1 MLFNVIKIMLFR
13 RYDKN
18 PVISPDP
25 KKPYESKCTY
35 NPAAIVHD
43 NKIYLIYRAEGESGV
58 STLCLATSND
68 GYNFKKYENNPL
80 IKPGLPEEKQGCED
94 PRITK
99 IGDRFYMT
107 YTSYDGMY
115 PERSENINTS
125 LASSKDLVHW
135 KKHGIILRNI
145 KSAAI
150 FSEKIKG
157 KYFMFIGGKKIRIA
171 TSKNLFDW
179 ELEKKTLLDVR
190 ENKFDSRYV
199 EAGPPPF
206 VFQNKLVLLFNT
218 ANKQCVFRP
227 SLALLDKKDPHR
239 IVYRAD
245 KPLMT
250 PSGELESKGKVNNV
264 IFGEGLVE
272 FNGVYLYYYGAADKY
287 VCLATAKKPE
297 LEKYISSL

>member
-1 MLFNVIKIMLFR
+1 MLFK
-13 RYDKN
+13 RYEKN

-25 KKPYESKCTY
+25 SKPYESECAY
-35 NPAAIVHD
+35 NPAAIVH
-43 NKIYLIYRAEGESGV
+43 NNHVYLIYRAEGDSKV

-68 GYNFKKYENNPL
+68 GYNFEKYENNPV
-80 IKPGLPEEKQGCED
+80 IEPSLPEEKQGCED

-99 IGDRFYMT
+99 IGDKFYMT

-125 LASSKDLVHW
+125 LATSNDLIHW
-135 KKHGIILRNI
+135 KKHGIVLRDI

-157 KYFMFIGGKKIRIA
+157 KYFMFIGGKKIWIA

-179 ELEKKTLLDVR
+179 ELEGKPFLETR
-190 ENKFDSRYV
+190 ENMFDSRYV

-206 VFQNKLVLLFNT
+206 AFKDKLVLFFNT
-218 ANKQCVFRP
+218 ADNQGVFHP
-227 SLALLDKKDPHR
+227 SLALLDKNDPHR

-272 FNGVYLYYYGAADKY
+272 FKGLYFYYYGAADKY
-287 VCLATAKKPE
+287 VCVATAKKPE

>member
-1 MLFNVIKIMLFR
+1 MLFK
-13 RYDKN
+13 RYEKN

-25 KKPYESKCTY
+25 GKPYESECTY
-35 NPAAIVHD
+35 NPAAVFHN
-43 NKIYLIYRAEGESGV
+43 NKVYLIYRAEGDSGV

-68 GYNFKKYENNPL
+68 GYSFEKYENNPV
-80 IKPGLPEEKQGCED
+80 IEPSLPEEKQGCED
-94 PRITK
+94 PRITR
-99 IGDRFYMT
+99 IDDTFYMT

-125 LASSKDLVHW
+125 LATSNDMIHW
-135 KKHGIILRNI
+135 KKHGIILRDI

-179 ELEKKTLLDVR
+179 KLESKPFLDVR

-199 EAGPPPF
+199 ETGPPPF
-206 VFQNKLVLLFNT
+206 VFRNKLVLFLNT
-218 ANKQCVFRP
+218 ADNRGVFHP
-227 SLALLDKKDPHR
+227 SLALLDKNDPHK

-272 FNGVYLYYYGAADKY
+272 FNGVYFYYYGAADKY
-287 VCLATAKKPE
+287 VCLATVKKPE